1 MNTKKKHTG
10 YWIDKYVQEN
20 SELRIAERVILGDI
34 ITVHKSSGSYFKC
47 NDALSKIT
55 GLGKRAVQDVL
66 KSLRLKG
73 YINEPKQIRSSAVV
87 TIRRVITPNI
97 AFAKKMYMK
106 QLDPLDDN
114 VSENDNTVQLDVSE
128 GEVLGVSG
136 CSTLRTENTLK
147 NNRIQIG
154 DNSIGSILSEEGA
167 MANTKNESKDNDWFD
182 ELISGGVEVAYNP
195 PNPTVISDDDEKFI
209 DDREIKMYTAVQS
222 GSYTDD
228 IEIDRLRAC
237 MP

>member
-1 MNTKKKHTG
+1 MLKMNTERKHTG
-10 YWIDKYVQEN
+10 YWTDKYVQEN
-20 SELRIAERVILGDI
+20 SELRLAERVVLGDI
-34 ITVHKSSGSYFKC
+34 ITVHKSSGNYFKS

-66 KSLRLKG
+66 KSLKLKG
-73 YINEPKQIRSSAVV
+73 YINEPKQIRSSAAM

-97 AFAKKMYMK
+97 AFAKKMYKK
-106 QLDPLDDN
+106 QLDPLNDN
-114 VSENDNTVQLDVSE
+114 VFENTVQLDVIE

-154 DNSIGSILSEEGA
+154 DNSIGSILSDEGA
-167 MANTKNESKDNDWFD
+167 IANTKNVSKDNDWFD
-182 ELISGGVEVAYNP
+182 EFISEGVEVLYSP
-195 PNPTVISDDDEKFI
+195 PIPTVISDDDDDEFI
-209 DDREIKMYTAVQS
+209 AYRAVQS
-222 GSYTDD
+222 GSNAYD
-228 IEIDRLRAC
+228 IEIDKLKAC